1 MGRWIRR
8 ITAALALLAC
18 AAAQAQSTLPVWPG
32 AVPGP
37 PHATYPERTVADT
50 PLGTVV
56 FDVTTPTLT
65 AYLPDPAHATG
76 TGVIVAPGGACLALA
91 MDLEGTGV
99 ARWLQRQGIA
109 AFVLKYRIQ
118 RKQQQGIPADLDLG
132 KACREGMAD
141 GIQAVRRVRQ
151 NAAVWGLSAHRI
163 GILGFSAGAMIASGA
178 LLQADAAARPDFAA
192 LIYGAPFGTLP
203 SIPGSLPPVFM
214 AWAQDDDQA
223 RAAAS
228 RFYEA
233 LLAAGQRPEAHI
245 YASGGHGFGLRRQG
259 TSSDHWTDAFQG
271 WMQAQGLLRRAAPS
285 PRPGR

>member
-1 MGRWIRR
+1 MERWIRR
-8 ITAALALLAC
+8 ITGALALVAC
-18 AAAQAQSTLPVWPG
+18 ATVQAQSALPVWPG

-37 PHATYPERTVADT
+37 PHAAYPERTVVDT

-65 AYLPDPAHATG
+65 TYLPDPAHATG
-76 TGVIVAPGGACLALA
+76 TGVIVAPGGACLALT
-91 MDLEGTGV
+91 MDLEGTSV

-118 RKQQQGIPADLDLG
+118 RKQQQGIPADLDLRQ
-132 KACREGMAD
+132 ACREGMAD

-151 NAAVWGLSAHRI
+151 NAAAWGVSPHRI
-163 GILGFSAGAMIASGA
+163 GFLGFSAGAMIASGA

-203 SIPGSLPPVFM
+203 SIPRTLPPVFM

-228 RFYEA
+228 RFYDA

-245 YASGGHGFGLRRQG
+245 YANGGHGFGLRRQG
-259 TSSDHWTDAFQG
+259 ASSDHWIDAFAG
-271 WMQAQGLLRRAAPS
+271 WMQAQGFMRRAAPS
-285 PRPGR
+285 PPPDR

>member
-1 MGRWIRR
+1 MGCWIRR
-8 ITAALALLAC
+8 VSGALALLAC
-18 AAAQAQSTLPVWPG
+18 AAVQAQSALPVWPG

-37 PHATYPERTVADT
+37 PHAAYPERTVADT

-76 TGVIVAPGGACLALA
+76 TGVIVAPGGACLALT
-91 MDLEGTGV
+91 MDLEGTRV

-109 AFVLKYRIQ
+109 AFVLKYRIE
-118 RKQQQGIPADLDLG
+118 RKQQQGIPAGLDLR

-151 NAAVWGLSAHRI
+151 NAAAWGLSPHRI
-163 GILGFSAGAMIASGA
+163 GFLGFSAGAMIASGA
-178 LLQADAAARPDFAA
+178 LLQADARARPDFAA
-192 LIYGAPFGTLP
+192 LIYGAPFGSLP
-203 SIPGSLPPVFM
+203 SLPKSLPPVFM

-223 RAAAS
+223 RVAAS
-228 RFYEA
+228 RFYDA

-259 TSSDHWTDAFQG
+259 TSSDHWIDALQG
-271 WMQAQGLLRRAAPS
+271 WMQAQGFLRRAAPS
-285 PRPGR
+285 PLPGR